1 MSKNKK
7 WWDAKVYIAKYAAPK
22 IYKLWQNCNS
32 YPHGLN
38 SVDEWRAELAQMY
51 AALKCIADDEYCEV
65 PPWVQA
71 GLELFGKRFTHLW
84 D

>member
-7 WWDAKVYIAKYAAPK
+7 WWNAQVHIAKYAAPK
-22 IYKLWQNCNS
+22 VYKLWKNCNS
-32 YPHGLN
+32 YPSGYD
-38 SVDEWRAELAQMY
+38 SVQQWKTDLLLIHC
-51 AALKCIADDEYCEV
+51 ALKYVAHDKYCEV
-65 PPWVQA
+65 PPLVQE